1 MTLNPT
7 LYGGGHS
14 VPPPKVLVSGAFQ
27 SDLRDPRCWH
37 NSYMIM
43 RIDFMKKKFQNFF
56 KIFFNFF
63 QFFGHPSHTK
73 RFFCTFGQKIT
84 YLLILRGQHVHLTPQ
99 KCFLEAYSTSCS
111 QNASVLWFD
120 YPWRIPHAKY
130 LMICSSCMLVTIILF
145 ELLYSRIFVVPSK
158 FNKVGCWT
166 TLVRLDA
173 NWISLN

>member
-1 MTLNPT
+1 M
-7 LYGGGHS
+7 YGGGHS

-73 RFFCTFGQKIT
+73 RFFCTFGPKIT
-84 YLLILRGQHVHLTPQ
+84 YSYILGGQHVHLTPK
-99 KCFLEAYSTSCS
+99 KCFLEAHSTKCPW
-111 QNASVLWFD
+111 NAPPRK
-120 YPWRIPHAKY
+120 YPDISEPVQGRVKNQTRFRSLKCQA
-130 LMICSSCMLVTIILF
+130 
-145 ELLYSRIFVVPSK
+145 
-158 FNKVGCWT
+158 
-166 TLVRLDA
+166 LDLKRRKKG
-173 NWISLN
+173 NF

>member
-1 MTLNPT
+1 MVQTRVININIFFQNQYSVIINHYLLLFSSFINPT

-27 SDLRDPRCWH
+27 NDLRDPRCWH

-73 RFFCTFGQKIT
+73 RFFCTFGPKIT
-84 YLLILRGQHVHLTPQ
+84 YSYILGGQHVHLTSK
-99 KCFLEAYSTSCS
+99 KCFLEAHSTKCPW
-111 QNASVLWFD
+111 NAPRK
-120 YPWRIPHAKY
+120 YP
-130 LMICSSCMLVTIILF
+130 
-145 ELLYSRIFVVPSK
+145 
-158 FNKVGCWT
+158 
-166 TLVRLDA
+166 D
-173 NWISLN
+173 ISEPVQGRVK